1 MSKTTINNIW
11 QSARITSVLQDDKID
26 AINVSLEITRREYLD
41 VARKIKDKNE
51 FQRKGVNRPSTVY
64 ALLITDLKSGC
75 IIPAIVLALDKEPAQ
90 KITEDTDT
98 NLILDFIKENVD
110 DLKILDGLQRTNRLI
125 DVDNDFKTNP
135 QSDSMFYDKPLRI
148 EIYIGINK
156 FGILYRMLTLNTG
169 QTPMTLRHQIEILF
183 SHLYSD
189 EKNEIYLM
197 KEVDAGKPKPKKGLG
212 RYNFS
217 EMIEGLNAYIDGSE
231 WTMDR
236 FDILTYVRNLESLS
250 KEKMNVDLFE
260 EFILLYHV
268 FVKKTNEQ
276 TNNWIFNADNLS
288 DLQVQ
293 EIGRDIDSVFGED
306 LIQIFTKSQVI
317 TGFGA
322 ALKTLKNKG
331 IIEDFAILR
340 EQIEEGVISF
350 KNMDSGLLSMIVELS
365 KIKQQGKKIGDN
377 QRTFFRYFFQ
387 MLFDKRNESYLDF
400 EESTRWA
407 VKNL

>member
-1 MSKTTINNIW
+1 MPKRIKKEIW
-11 QSARITSVLQDDKID
+11 QSAKITSVLQDDKID
-26 AINVSLEITRREYLD
+26 AINVSLEITRREYLE
-41 VARKIKDKNE
+41 VARNIKDKNE

-64 ALLITDLKSGC
+64 ALLINDLKSGC
-75 IIPAIVLALDKEPAQ
+75 IIPAIVLALDKEPTQ
-90 KITEDTDT
+90 TITKDTDV

-125 DVDNDFKTNP
+125 DVDNDLKANP
-135 QSDSMFYDKPLRI
+135 QSDTMFYDKPLRI

-197 KEVDAGKPKPKKGLG
+197 KEVDAGKPKPKKGIG

-231 WTMDR
+231 GTMDR

-260 EFILLYHV
+260 EFILLYHI

-276 TNNWIFNADNLS
+276 TNNWTFNADNLS
-288 DLQVQ
+288 SEQVQ
-293 EIGRDIDSVFGED
+293 AIGRDIDSVFGED

-322 ALKTLKNKG
+322 ALKTLKNKNQ
-331 IIEDFAILR
+331 IEDFRTLR
-340 EQIEEGVISF
+340 TQIEEGVISF
-350 KNMDSGLLSMIVELS
+350 KNMESGLLSMIVELG
-365 KIKQQGKKIGDN
+365 KIKQQGKKIGDS
-377 QRTFFRYFFQ
+377 QRSFFRYFFE
-387 MLFDKRNESYLDF
+387 MLFDTRREYYLDF
-400 EESTRWA
+400 DKVTLLA
-407 VKNL
+407 AKNL